1 MAVDFTTL
9 RSRQRQKTTAR
20 SSRTCREHGK
30 TEAASLRPGM
40 RFRLVPRA
48 FAALHSLPSEC
59 TRRPR
64 HAPTCGPAHHSHSA
78 AGKSRQCSSS
88 SKPAD
93 ASQTLPATSP
103 PKSHSTE
110 SNAALHPHP
119 PQKAPF
125 RAALLRQLTSLGDI
139 PLRFRRPRKQV
150 NHHVVEFRQ
159 VQIRLYVHQPFSQPR
174 LISWRPHQG
183 VPVAGAV

>member
-78 AGKSRQCSSS
+78 AGKSRQYSSS

-103 PKSHSTE
+103 PDSHSTE

-119 PQKAPF
+119 PQKRHSAQRF
-125 RAALLRQLTSLGDI
+125 CANSQALVIFPYGFEGRESRSITMLLNFGRSKSVCTCTNRSPSPG
-139 PLRFRRPRKQV
+139 
-150 NHHVVEFRQ
+150 
-159 VQIRLYVHQPFSQPR
+159 
-174 LISWRPHQG
+174 
-183 VPVAGAV
+183 